1 MVKNKSPGKK
11 AYLDSAT
18 LSIYDFDAH
27 LLIAF
32 TAQLSIIEICRA
44 RLSRTKRVVKSMEL
58 LTKLVSSRLRII
70 ILLTSCVFAGLVLY
84 LFHLQIHHMQLFF
97 RLSQKNFL
105 RQEKIAS
112 PRGNIVDARGT
123 LLATNR
129 PVYTVH
135 WQGTGEKKLTN
146 DQMELITALSTLLSL
161 SGDSITV
168 IKQAERRNT
177 RAKLVT
183 DISFDKLMQ
192 LLERYP
198 HDKNIFL
205 EKSYKRFYPHNNLA
219 CHIVG
224 YLGLNSEDTGKM
236 GLELSCN
243 KALRGQSGKIVKI
256 INSIGRHIEAHKV
269 SAGTAGR
276 TLHTTLDVDLQKAAE
291 EYFPA
296 DYEGCCLCMD
306 ETGALEVM
314 LSRPS
319 FDPNIFLQPLG
330 VADWQKLQEKKGFLN
345 RAFSACYPPASLF
358 KLATLAAAL
367 ETGIIS
373 PSMRFH
379 CIGHTDFKGRLYHCN
394 NKTGH
399 GVLSTEQALAHSC
412 NIPFYEIGKK
422 IKIDSLADYAHRLGL
437 GVKTGLLLPEKTG
450 LIPTREWKR
459 RVKKEPWWPGETLS
473 AAIGQSYMLITPI
486 QVTTMISAI
495 NTGYRVQPRILVDE
509 PIVKEPLELGQPT
522 QEFLRQ
528 CLRSVIKQGT
538 GTLLKQLPHFTIN
551 GKTGTAQTCAL
562 EKISLT
568 DKKTLPHGY
577 FVAHFHYKDEK
588 PRTLMIFIEHAGS
601 SSVAIRVAYKF
612 LRKYAQLVDERNLQ
626 K

>member
-1 MVKNKSPGKK
+1 
-11 AYLDSAT
+11 
-18 LSIYDFDAH
+18 
-27 LLIAF
+27 
-32 TAQLSIIEICRA
+32 
-44 RLSRTKRVVKSMEL
+44 MEL

-84 LFHLQIHHMQLFF
+84 LFHLQIYHMRFF
-97 RLSQKNFL
+97 FKLSQNNFL

-112 PRGNIVDARGT
+112 PRGNIVDTRGM

-129 PVYTVH
+129 PVYTIH
-135 WQGTGEKKLTN
+135 WQGTGEKKITAQ
-146 DQMELITALSTLLSL
+146 QMELIKALSSFLEL
-161 SGDSITV
+161 SGDTIAA

-177 RAKLVT
+177 RVVLAT
-183 DISFDKLMQ
+183 DITFDQLTQ
-192 LLERYP
+192 LLEHFP
-198 HDKNIFL
+198 HDKNLFL
-205 EKSYKRFYPHNNLA
+205 EKSYKRCYPHKNLA

-224 YLGLNSEDTGKM
+224 YLGLNAEDAGKM

-243 KALRGQSGKIVKI
+243 RALRGQSGKIVKI
-256 INSIGRHIEAHKV
+256 INSIGRHIEAHKMSSGV
-269 SAGTAGR
+269 AGK
-276 TLHTTLDVDLQKAAE
+276 TLQTTLDVDLQKAAE
-291 EYFPA
+291 TFFPA

-330 VADWQKLQEKKGFLN
+330 KAEWQQLQEKKGFLN

-358 KLATLAAAL
+358 KLPTLAAAL

-373 PSMRFH
+373 PVMKWH

-412 NIPFYEIGKK
+412 NIPFYEIAKK
-422 IKIDSLADYAHRLGL
+422 IRIDTLADYAHRLGL
-437 GVKTGLLLPEKTG
+437 GVKTGLMLPEKTG

-473 AAIGQSYMLITPI
+473 AAIGQSYILITPI
-486 QVTTMISAI
+486 QVATMVSAI

-509 PIVKEPLELGQPT
+509 PIVKEPLELGNSTRQ
-522 QEFLRQ
+522 FLQQ

-538 GTLLKQLPHFTIN
+538 GTLLKQLPHFTIT

-562 EKISLT
+562 EKISLLH
-568 DKKTLPHGY
+568 KETLPHGY
-577 FVAHFHYKDEK
+577 FVAHFQYKDEA

-601 SSVAIRVAYKF
+601 SSVAIRVALNF
-612 LRKYAQLVDERNLQ
+612 LRTYAQLVEERKIVKSL
-626 K
+626 